1 MAPLDF
7 LEALQA
13 KQPEVAA
20 DVAELASLYQR
31 KLWHQ
36 LTVQLEQCFIKAEF
50 NKGDLP
56 MRLYEQFIS
65 DFASKINL
73 LKLAQFAV
81 HVSKQQSDPAKSLAF
96 LQSVVA
102 KLQVRPGGCMG
113 PCDWLCAPGCPPH
126 TLRLPLGPLT
136 PCPPAPTPWHGA
148 RRR

>member
-1 MAPLDF
+1 LHITLTSMSPVDF

-13 KQPEVAA
+13 KQPEIAA

-36 LTVQLEQCFIKAEF
+36 LTVKLEECFKKADF

-56 MRLYEQFIS
+56 MRLYESFIS

-81 HVSKQQSDPAKSLAF
+81 HVSQQQRDPAKSLAF

-102 KLQVRPGGCMG
+102 KLQVGPADCPCMAVNARHRACAARPMCCRG
-113 PCDWLCAPGCPPH
+113 LA
-126 TLRLPLGPLT
+126 
-136 PCPPAPTPWHGA
+136 
-148 RRR
+148 